1 MGDGE
6 GERIKGG
13 NGMIKFTGRIIRDP
27 LGHEPDY
34 YDVRL
39 TGPLYSEEGV
49 RMCGQ
54 IASQLCGNYLCPETM
69 SWGYEGK
76 GPDHT
81 AASLLA
87 YSHTFDDNW
96 VFSYSRW
103 DSAMPL
109 AMKYHKAFAIDIVK
123 HFGDK
128 WEISADEVQAW
139 VKMRKNTFS

>member
-1 MGDGE
+1 
-6 GERIKGG
+6 
-13 NGMIKFTGRIIRDP
+13 MIKFTGRIIRDP

-39 TGPLYSEEGV
+39 CGPLYGEEGA

-87 YSHTFDDNW
+87 YSHAFDKKE
-96 VFSYSRW
+96 VFSYIKW
-103 DSAMPL
+103 ETAGPI
-109 AMKYHKAFAIDIVK
+109 AMKYHKAFAREIVK
-123 HFGDK
+123 HFVDT

-139 VKMRKNTFS
+139 VKEKE